1 MMELLSHGNQIRRG
15 KYYLHSKFTSAVNFC
30 SDGSFVFV
38 VNKEVG
44 SGPLN
49 IVVQGVAVDSVSSL
63 EIGSDCFYLNG
74 NKFCFDEL
82 KIYDSKLRITEYID
96 EIFKRNI
103 KVFES
108 ALAEFSPPK
117 SLAFLLDERRKRE
130 FTSSFEI
137 EYIKRFENAVRL
149 FLSDNFLD
157 GIKMLKGL
165 GPGLTPSGDD
175 FISGVLIALNLQ
187 SMINSSGNSNVI
199 EQIYKT
205 VESGNH
211 FTTAF
216 LRCAA
221 NGYLFEKFKRL
232 IYSLLNSDEDEIIQN
247 TRSLFTIGVT
257 SGADQAV
264 GFLIGIKRFIQ

>member
-1 MMELLSHGNQIRRG
+1 MIEIVSHGNQIRRG
-15 KYYLHSKFTSAVNFC
+15 KYFLHSKFTSAVNFC
-30 SDGSFVFV
+30 YDDSFVFV

-49 IVVQGVAVDSVSSL
+49 IVVQGVMVDSVSSL
-63 EIGSDCFYLNG
+63 EVGNDSFYLNG
-74 NKFCFDEL
+74 KKFRFDEL
-82 KIYDSKLRITEYID
+82 KIYDSKLYVSDFNE
-96 EIFKRNI
+96 KKLGRNLRF
-103 KVFES
+103 FES
-108 ALAEFSPPK
+108 TLIEFSPTK
-117 SLAFLLDERRKRE
+117 SLAFLLDENRKKE

-137 EYIKRFENAVRL
+137 EYIKQCENAVRL
-149 FLSDNFLD
+149 FLSDDFLS

-175 FISGVLIALNLQ
+175 FISGVLIALNLR
-187 SMINSSGNSNVI
+187 SMINSSDNSNVI
-199 EQIYKT
+199 EQIYET

-216 LRCAA
+216 LRCSAK
-221 NGYLFEKFKRL
+221 GFLLEKFKRL
-232 IYSLLNSDEDEIIQN
+232 IDSLLNGNEDEIIQN
-247 TRSLFTIGVT
+247 TRMLFTIGAT

>member
-1 MMELLSHGNQIRRG
+1 MIEIVSHGNQIRRG
-15 KYYLHSKFTSAVNFC
+15 KYYLHSKFTLAVNFC
-30 SDGSFVFV
+30 SDDSFVFV

-49 IVVQGVAVDSVSSL
+49 IVVQGVAVDSISSL
-63 EIGSDCFYLNG
+63 EVGSDGFYLNG
-74 NKFCFDEL
+74 DKFYFDEL
-82 KIYDSKLRITEYID
+82 KIYDSKLQISDFIE
-96 EIFKRNI
+96 EKFNRNLSF
-103 KVFES
+103 FES
-108 ALAEFSPPK
+108 TLIEFSPPK
-117 SLAFLLDERRKRE
+117 SLAFLLDESRRNE

-137 EYIKRFENAVRL
+137 EYIKRFENAVQL
-149 FLSDNFLD
+149 FLSDDFLH
-157 GIKMLKGL
+157 GIKILKGL

-187 SMINSSGNSNVI
+187 SMINSSDNSNVI

-205 VESGNH
+205 AESGNH

-221 NGYLFEKFKRL
+221 NGFLFEKFKRL
-232 IYSLLNSDEDEIIQN
+232 IDSLLYAGEDEIIQN
-247 TRSLFTIGVT
+247 TRSLFTIGAT

-264 GFLIGIKRFIQ
+264 GFLIGIKRFIL

>member
-1 MMELLSHGNQIRRG
+1 MIEIVSHGNQIRRG

-30 SDGSFVFV
+30 SDDSFVFV

-63 EIGSDCFYLNG
+63 DVGSDGFYLNG
-74 NKFCFDEL
+74 DKFCIDEL
-82 KIYDSKLRITEYID
+82 KIYDSKLQISDFSEKK
-96 EIFKRNI
+96 FKHNLSF
-103 KVFES
+103 FES
-108 ALAEFSPPK
+108 TLIEFSPPK
-117 SLAFLLDERRKRE
+117 SLAFLLDESRKNE

-137 EYIKRFENAVRL
+137 EYVKRCQNAVQL
-149 FLSDNFLD
+149 FLSDDFLS

-187 SMINSSGNSNVI
+187 SMINSFDNSNI
-199 EQIYKT
+199 IKQIYET
-205 VESGNH
+205 VESRNH

-221 NGYLFEKFKRL
+221 NGFLFEKFKQL
-232 IYSLLNSDEDEIIQN
+232 IDSLMHAGEDEIMQN
-247 TRSLFTIGVT
+247 TRSLFTIGAT

-264 GFLIGIKRFIQ
+264 GFIIGIKRFIQ

>member
-1 MMELLSHGNQIRRG
+1 MIEIVSHGNQIRRG

-30 SDGSFVFV
+30 SDDSFVFV

-49 IVVQGVAVDSVSSL
+49 IVVQGVTVDSVSSM
-63 EIGSDCFYLNG
+63 EVGNDGFYLNG
-74 NKFCFDEL
+74 DKFCFDGL
-82 KIYDSKLRITEYID
+82 KIYDSKLQISHFTEKK
-96 EIFKRNI
+96 FKRNLSF
-103 KVFES
+103 FES
-108 ALAEFSPPK
+108 TLIEFSPPK
-117 SLAFLLDERRKRE
+117 SLAFLLDESRRKE
-130 FTSSFEI
+130 FTSTFEI
-137 EYIKRFENAVRL
+137 EYVKRLENAVRL
-149 FLSDNFLD
+149 FLSDDFLS

-187 SMINSSGNSNVI
+187 SMINSSDHSNII
-199 EQIYKT
+199 EQIYET

-221 NGYLFEKFKRL
+221 NGFLFEKFKQL
-232 IYSLLNSDEDEIIQN
+232 IDSLLCAGEDEIIQN
-247 TRSLFTIGVT
+247 TRSLFTIGAT

>member
-1 MMELLSHGNQIRRG
+1 MIEIVSHGNQIRRG

-30 SDGSFVFV
+30 SDDSFVFI

-49 IVVQGVAVDSVSSL
+49 IVVQGVTVDSVSSL
-63 EIGSDCFYLNG
+63 EVGSDGFYLNG
-74 NKFCFDEL
+74 KKFYFDEL
-82 KIYDSKLRITEYID
+82 KIYDSKLQISNFTEKR
-96 EIFKRNI
+96 FKHNLSF
-103 KVFES
+103 FEPT
-108 ALAEFSPPK
+108 LIEFSPPK
-117 SLAFLLDERRKRE
+117 SLAFLLDESRRSE

-137 EYIKRFENAVRL
+137 EYVKRFENAVQL
-149 FLSDNFLD
+149 VLSDDFLS

-175 FISGVLIALNLQ
+175 FISGVLIALNLR
-187 SMINSSGNSNVI
+187 SMINSSDNSNRI

-205 VESGNH
+205 VESRNH

-216 LRCAA
+216 LRCSAK
-221 NGYLFEKFKRL
+221 GFLLEKFKRL
-232 IYSLLNSDEDEIIQN
+232 IDSLLNGNEDEIIQN
-247 TRSLFTIGVT
+247 TRLLFTIGAT